1 MFTFSDSNFTGAT
14 YAASIGNNYTGGKN
28 YDTSGISGW
37 GAAQVAV
44 DGDGNRIAIGDFA
57 EDDIYLFGFEDTSLT
72 GASLK
77 YTIGF
82 GKTGTNELDTST
94 ATLADD
100 DQFPNYIA
108 LDDTGTLMVAGS
120 ARGDGASDAGDNTG
134 DISLWAD
141 TIIRGNTSYTDCLLY
156 TSPSPRD

>member
-1 MFTFSDSNFTGAT
+1 MFTFSDSDFTGAT

-28 YDTSGISGW
+28 YDTSASGETPITGW
-37 GAAQVAV
+37 GAATVAV

-72 GASLK
+72 GASLQ

-94 ATLADD
+94 ATLADAD
-100 DQFPNYIA
+100 TFPNYIA
-108 LDDTGTLMVAGS
+108 LDDTGTL
-120 ARGDGASDAGDNTG
+120 
-134 DISLWAD
+134 SL
-141 TIIRGNTSYTDCLLY
+141 IHI
-156 TSPSPRD
+156 